1 MKLWELFALAV
12 GLSMDAC
19 AVAVVEGISRP
30 ASPRRERLAYALV
43 FGGFQ
48 GLMPLLGYLAGSRF
62 VRYMARVDHLIA
74 LLLLGY
80 LGGRMLWDSL
90 SKSSKQEEP
99 QPLAFTWNGLLLQGI
114 ATSIDALAAGVS
126 LAALE
131 APILFAAAFIAG
143 VTFCC
148 TLLGIRLGKQCGPA
162 LGRGAQLLGGVILVG
177 MGVKIF
183 LEHTLL

>member
-1 MKLWELFALAV
+1 MGELFILAV
-12 GLSMDAC
+12 GLSMDAF
-19 AVAVVEGISRP
+19 AAAATNGISGQRY
-30 ASPRRERLAYALV
+30 ARRELLATGLV

-62 VRYMARVDHLIA
+62 IRYMAKADHIIA

-80 LGGRMLWDSL
+80 LGGRMIWESL
-90 SKSSKQEEP
+90 TGGEAP
-99 QPLAFTWNGLLLQGI
+99 PVPAFTWKGLLLQGI

-148 TLLGIRLGKQCGPA
+148 SILGVWLGRACGPA
-162 LGRGAQLLGGVILVG
+162 LGARAQLLGGGILIAIG
-177 MGVKIF
+177 GKIF
-183 LEHTLL
+183 LEHTLR